1 MEEQDR
7 GEIQDSLDKKKGQKG
22 GHFWAGVLTGALIM
36 ALAVLLVVGVSAG
49 IYITGRRVINA
60 KQPSGT
66 ENGTFGITDGE
77 NDSKPDLKKVSS
89 KMQMI
94 QSIIDQ
100 VFLYDEDAA
109 EVEDYIYRG
118 MMAGLNDPYSVYYN
132 ANDYQALQDSTN
144 GSYSGIGAML
154 SQNKTTGLCTIVK
167 VFEGSPA
174 LEAGMKP
181 GDIVYKVGD
190 TLVAGES
197 LDVLVSNYIK
207 GEEGTD
213 VQITV
218 YRADSDTYVDM
229 ILTRRKIEVPTVE
242 SQMLAD
248 NTGYVA
254 VSEFDAITVEQFEKA
269 VDDLGKQGMKHLVID
284 LRSNPGGILDSAV
297 AMVDY
302 ILPDDMKNFEKG
314 DGKTL
319 IVYTADKNGDGDTY
333 TASDGHEVDLPI
345 AILVNENSASAS
357 EVFTGALKDYK
368 KAVVVGTTSYGKG
381 IVQNLIPLGDG
392 SAIKITTAHYYTPSG
407 FDLHGKGIAPDVEV
421 ELDENLKS
429 QAVVTPEEDNQVQ
442 AAIQALVEAK

>member
-7 GEIQDSLDKKKGQKG
+7 EEISDSIDKKKGRKG
-22 GHFWAGVLTGALIM
+22 GRFWAGVLVGALIM

-49 IYITGRRVINA
+49 IYITGRKVIRTEES
-60 KQPSGT
+60 SGT
-66 ENGTFGITDGE
+66 GNGAPGITDGE
-77 NDSKPDLKKVSS
+77 KASKPDLKKVSS

-100 VFLYDEDAA
+100 VFLYDEDAT
-109 EVEDYIYRG
+109 EVEEYIYRG
-118 MMAGLNDPYSVYYN
+118 MMAGLNDPYSVYYT
-132 ANDYQALQDSTN
+132 AEDYKAIQESTD
-144 GSYSGIGAML
+144 GSYSGIGAMI
-154 SQNKTTGLCTIVK
+154 SQNKTTGLCTVVK

-181 GDIVYKVGD
+181 GDIIYKVGD

-207 GEEGTD
+207 GKEGTD

-218 YRADSDTYVDM
+218 YRAESDTYEDM
-229 ILTRRKIEVPTVE
+229 TITRRKIEVPTVE
-242 SQMLAD
+242 SKMLAD

-254 VSEFDAITVEQFEKA
+254 VSEFDAVTVEQFEKA
-269 VDDLGKQGMKHLVID
+269 IDELENQGMKQMIID
-284 LRSNPGGILDSAV
+284 LRSNPGGMLDSAV

-302 ILPDDMKNFEKG
+302 ILPDDRKDFEKG
-314 DGKTL
+314 EGKTL
-319 IVYTADKNGDGDTY
+319 IVYTADKNGKGDTY
-333 TASDGHEVDLPI
+333 TAADGHEVDVPI

-407 FDLHGKGIAPDVEV
+407 FDLHGKGITPDVEV

-429 QAVVTPEEDNQVQ
+429 QSVVTPEEDNQVQ
-442 AAIQALVEAK
+442 AAMEALKEN

>member
-66 ENGTFGITDGE
+66 KNGTFGITDGE

-174 LEAGMKP
+174 LGAGMKP

-254 VSEFDAITVEQFEKA
+254 VSEFDAVTVEQFEKA
-269 VDDLGKQGMKHLVID
+269 IDDLGKQGMKQLVID

-314 DGKTL
+314 DRKTL

>member
-1 MEEQDR
+1 MGEQDKE
-7 GEIQDSLDKKKGQKG
+7 EIQDSLDKKKEGKG

-49 IYITGRRVINA
+49 IYITGRKVIHTE
-60 KQPSGT
+60 QSSGGG
-66 ENGTFGITDGE
+66 NGAPGITEGE
-77 NDSKPDLKKVSS
+77 KATKPDLKKVSS

-100 VFLYDEDAA
+100 VFLYDEDAT

-132 ANDYQALQDSTN
+132 ANDYKALQDSTN
-144 GSYSGIGAML
+144 GSYSGIGAMI

-207 GEEGTD
+207 GKEGTQL
-213 VQITV
+213 QITV

-229 ILTRRKIEVPTVE
+229 TLTRRKIEVPTVE
-242 SQMLAD
+242 SRMLAD
-248 NTGYVA
+248 NVGYVA
-254 VSEFDAITVEQFEKA
+254 VSEFDAITVEQFEKSI
-269 VDDLGKQGMKHLVID
+269 DELEKQGMKQLVID

-314 DGKTL
+314 NGKTL
-319 IVYTADKNGDGDTY
+319 IVYTADKNRDGDTY
-333 TASDGHEVDLPI
+333 TASDSHEVDMPI

-429 QAVVTPEEDNQVQ
+429 QAVVTPGEDNQVQ
-442 AAIQALVEAK
+442 AAVKALEKK